1 MASIY
6 ESPGQQVELTGFQS
20 TSSTPLV
27 QAYDPSGIMLQ
38 QSEKDLE
45 ALAKFSDTL
54 GGILK
59 KKKEEI
65 KNETIAK
72 GFTKFITG
80 EIVYNAD
87 TNEFRQQEALV
98 EKEAA
103 NATAIAN
110 AAETLPDQ
118 KGMSAQIRRTSP
130 ALRGLEALG
139 ASRAMAQSAG
149 LSYTNYVNQAIN
161 EGRSLKDPDTGA
173 TIQLTKRMNFTEW
186 DRARKILIGLWGQDT
201 GYNRINP
208 SVMMEYGSSN
218 LAVAMARHNET
229 FGQTLDDNAK
239 EESRLGNLVNAQ
251 SNLLTITDSDSA
263 ISGLAIIERN
273 DPSPTKERNEN
284 FRNALKGTIDK
295 LLVDNQGDKALQILE
310 NTRNQIHPSKAGTY
324 GEYFSDLYTELSAKV
339 QQAGADKGK
348 QIYADRLAQLT
359 FEARVFDQKKPAER
373 QVGMDDIAKRAR
385 AAGID
390 EEDVTKLVTGGS
402 TPFEVALLDGLRSGR
417 LIGGKNGITKTRID
431 QLLASRV
438 IDESVATS
446 AKAIPGVPEGTRT
459 VEGDYKESVP
469 LAEVLVTQWQTA
481 GWGPSGAT
489 PAGQQVAAKAVRT
502 AALLQAQAEYAQV
515 VQRRIDANQPV
526 NVSADSEAIAKLAK
540 NYLSDIN
547 GPMYWSL
554 GNKTAPNIDKLSDQQ
569 PDLNATFQTNLPKDT
584 LNAIINNV
592 TSGIVIPATSVTVP
606 QAMYDAAQLAV
617 NTGGPVPTSIVKI
630 AKAAGAPNVNAFLA
644 QQGVDNN
651 YSPWKPNQ
659 AQEQYLMGVRQ
670 SNPALAKRLGMDL
683 TPTDRKSVLSQLKAL
698 QTRQEMS
705 QQLPL
710 TSGNA
715 FSTLQQA
722 IVYEESRGDY
732 GQYNFGVS
740 RTGPGNPAITNLK
753 VKDVIRGDFA
763 IDGQIVKH
771 FGAYQF
777 NPKTLA
783 AVIKAAGISPDQ
795 PFNQATQDKA
805 FQALVVGG
813 ALSWRNKLNDYM
825 AGKVPDTTQNL
836 AAAMADL
843 STEWQGA
850 QKIPDVK
857 LGKMLRDLRL
867 EQTSVVDPKLS
878 TLPGP
883 ARTVETGKMLLAR
896 GIKMWQHPNFD
907 LDKGYVASGGR
918 VGGHS
923 ARSFHYS
930 NQALDLPGSHNTLT
944 QLDATF
950 DYLLKNAEALGIS
963 EIYWDRKGYYRDG
976 QMIGGPRSKAIPDHD
991 DHLHVSF
998 N

>member
-6 ESPGQQVELTGFQS
+6 ESPDQQVMLTGPQTSPSFQ
-20 TSSTPLV
+20 PV
-27 QAYDPSGIMLQ
+27 QAYDPSRIMLA
-38 QSEKDLE
+38 QSDRDLE
-45 ALAKFSDTL
+45 ALAQFSGTL

-59 KKKEEI
+59 KKGEEI

-72 GFTKFITG
+72 GFTKFVTG

-98 EKEAA
+98 EKAAA

-251 SNLLTITDSDSA
+251 SNLLTITDSA
-263 ISGLAIIERN
+263 TAVSGLAIIERN

-284 FRNALKGTIDK
+284 FRNALKATIDK

-310 NTRNQIHPSKAGTY
+310 NTRNQLHPSKAGTY

-339 QQAGADKGK
+339 QQAGTDKGK
-348 QIYADRLAQLT
+348 QIYADRLGQFT
-359 FEARVFDQKKPAER
+359 FEARAFDQKKPAER
-373 QVGMDDIAKRAR
+373 QVGMDDLAKRAR
-385 AAGID
+385 AAGIGD
-390 EEDVTKLVTGGS
+390 ADVTKLITGGS
-402 TPFEVALLDGLRSGR
+402 TPAEIGLLEGLRSGR
-417 LIGGKNGITKTRID
+417 LIGGKNGVTKAIID
-431 QLLASRV
+431 KMLALNY

-459 VEGDYKESVP
+459 VEGDYKESLP
-469 LAEVLVTQWQTA
+469 LAESNVIAWQTA

-489 PAGQQVAAKAVRT
+489 PTGQQAQSKVVRT

-526 NVSADSEAIAKLAK
+526 NVSVDSEAIANLAK
-540 NYLSDIN
+540 KYLSDIN

-554 GNKTAPNIDKLSDQQ
+554 SNKTAPNIDKLSDQQ

-617 NTGGPVPTSIVKI
+617 NTGGPVPTSIVKV
-630 AKAAGAPNVNAFLA
+630 AKAVGAPNVNAFLA

-722 IVYEESRGDY
+722 IVYEESGGDY
-732 GQYNFGVS
+732 GQYNFGVARS
-740 RTGPGNPAITNLK
+740 GPGNPAITTLK
-753 VKDVIRGDFA
+753 AKDVIRGDFA
-763 IDGQIVKH
+763 INGQTVRH

-777 NPKTLA
+777 KPTTFA

-805 FQALVVGG
+805 FQAVVVGG
-813 ALSWRNKLNDYM
+813 ALPWRTKLNDYM
-825 AGKVPDTTQNL
+825 AGKVPDTTANL
-836 AAAMADL
+836 AAAMADM
-843 STEWQGA
+843 STEWEGSLG
-850 QKIPDVK
+850 IPPLK
-857 LGKMLRDLRL
+857 LGQMLRNIRL

-883 ARTVETGKMLLAR
+883 ARTVEVGKTLLAR
-896 GIKMWQHPNFD
+896 GIKIWQHPNFD
-907 LDKGYVASGGR
+907 INKDFVSGGAR
-918 VGGHS
+918 VGSHS
-923 ARSFHYS
+923 SKSFHNI
-930 NQALDLPGSHNTLT
+930 NQALDLPRSHNTLT

-950 DYLLKNAEALGIS
+950 DYLLKNAKALGVS

-976 QMIGGPRSKAIPDHD
+976 QMIGGPRSKAIPGHD
-991 DHLHVSF
+991 DHLHTSLK
-998 N
+998 

>member
-6 ESPGQQVELTGFQS
+6 ESPGQQVALTGFQP

-27 QAYDPSGIMLQ
+27 QAYDPSRMMLR
-38 QSEKDLE
+38 QSERDLA
-45 ALAKFSDTL
+45 ALAQFSETL
-54 GGILK
+54 GGVLK
-59 KKKEEI
+59 KRGEEI

-72 GFTKFITG
+72 GFTKFVTG
-80 EIVYNAD
+80 EVTYNAD
-87 TNEFRQQEALV
+87 TNEFRQQEALI
-98 EKEAA
+98 EQGAI
-103 NATAIAN
+103 NATATAD
-110 AAETLPDQ
+110 AVEKLPDQ
-118 KGMSAQIRRTSP
+118 KGMSAEIRRTSP
-130 ALRGLEALG
+130 ALRGLEAIG
-139 ASRAMAQSAG
+139 AARAMAQAAP

-173 TIQLTKRMNFTEW
+173 TIQLTKRMTRTEW
-186 DRARKILIGLWGQDT
+186 DRAEKILIGLWGQEK

-208 SVMMEYGSSN
+208 SVMMEYGSNN
-218 LAVAMARHNET
+218 LAVARARLNET

-239 EESRLGNLVNAQ
+239 EEARLGNRVTAQ
-251 SNLLTITDSDSA
+251 NTLLSITDPDSA
-263 ISGLAIIERN
+263 ASGLAVIERN
-273 DPSPTKERNEN
+273 DPSSTEERNKN
-284 FRNALKGTIDK
+284 FRDVLEGTVDK
-295 LLVDNQGDKALQILE
+295 LLVDNQAATALTILE
-310 NTRNQIHPSKAGTY
+310 STSNIPHPSKAGTY
-324 GEYFSDLYTELSAKV
+324 GQYFSDTYTKLRDKV
-339 QQAGADKGK
+339 QQAGADKTK
-348 QIYADRLAQLT
+348 QILAERLGQFT
-359 FEARVFDQKKPAER
+359 IEARTYDQLAPAQR
-373 QVGMDDIAKRAR
+373 QAGLDDLAKRAR
-385 AAGID
+385 AAGIA
-390 EEDVTKLVTGGS
+390 EEDVTKLTTGGS
-402 TPFEVALLDGLRSGR
+402 TPLEIALLDGLRSGR
-417 LIGGKNGITKTRID
+417 LIGGKNGITKARID
-431 QLLASRV
+431 QLEASGV

-469 LAEVLVTQWQTA
+469 LATVMVTEWQTR
-481 GWGPSGAT
+481 GWGPPGTT
-489 PAGQQVAAKAVRT
+489 PINQQKQAETVRN
-502 AALLQAQAEYAQV
+502 AALLQAQSDYRPV
-515 VQRRIDANQPV
+515 MQRRIDANQPI
-526 NVSADSEAIAKLAK
+526 NVSTDSEAIAKLAK
-540 NYLSDIN
+540 GYLNDPKS
-547 GPMYWSL
+547 PMYWSS
-554 GNKTAPNIDKLSDQQ
+554 NKTAPNIDKLSDQQ
-569 PDLNATFQTNLPKDT
+569 PDLDATFQTTLPKDT
-584 LNAIINNV
+584 LNSIINNV
-592 TSGIVIPATSVTVP
+592 TSGVVIPTASVNIP

-630 AKAAGAPNVNAFLA
+630 AKAAGFPNVNTFLA

-659 AQEQYLMGVRQ
+659 AQEQYLTGVRQ
-670 SNPALAKRLGMDL
+670 LNPALAKRLGTDL
-683 TPTDRKSVLSQLKAL
+683 TPTDRRSVLSQLKAL

-710 TSGNA
+710 TPGNA
-715 FSTLQQA
+715 LSTLQQE
-722 IVYEESRGDY
+722 IIRTESGGDY
-732 GQYNFGVS
+732 GQYNFGTARS
-740 RTGPGNPAITNLK
+740 GPGNPAITNLK
-753 VKDVIRGDFA
+753 VKDVIRGDFT
-763 IDGQIVKH
+763 INGQQVIH
-771 FGAYQF
+771 YGAYQF
-777 NPKTLA
+777 KPTTLA

-813 ALSWRNKLNDYM
+813 ALPWRAKLNDYM

-867 EQTSVVDPKLS
+867 EQTSVVDPKIS

-883 ARTVETGKMLLAR
+883 TRTVEVGKTLLAR

-923 ARSFHYS
+923 NRSFHYS
-930 NQALDLPGSHNTLT
+930 NQALDLPRSHNTLT
-944 QLDATF
+944 QLDATY
-950 DYLLKNAEALGIS
+950 DYLLKNATALGIS

-976 QMIGGPRSKAIPDHD
+976 QMIGGPRSNAIAGHD
-991 DHLHVSF
+991 THLHVSF

>member
-27 QAYDPSGIMLQ
+27 QAYDPSRMMLQ
-38 QSEKDLE
+38 QSERDLE
-45 ALAKFSDTL
+45 ALAQFSETL
-54 GGILK
+54 GGVLK
-59 KKKEEI
+59 KRGEEI

-72 GFTKFITG
+72 GFTKFVTG
-80 EIVYNAD
+80 EVTYNAD
-87 TNEFRQQEALV
+87 TNEFRQQEALI
-98 EKEAA
+98 EQGAA

-139 ASRAMAQSAG
+139 AARAMAQAAP

-161 EGRSLKDPDTGA
+161 EGRLLKDPDTGA
-173 TIQLTKRMNFTEW
+173 TIQLTKRMTRTEW
-186 DRARKILIGLWGQDT
+186 DRAEKILIGLWGQEK

-208 SVMMEYGSSN
+208 SVMMEYGSNN
-218 LAVAMARHNET
+218 LAVARARLNET

-239 EESRLGNLVNAQ
+239 EEARLNNRVTAQ
-251 SNLLTITDSDSA
+251 NTLLSITDSASA
-263 ISGLAIIERN
+263 TSGLAIIERN
-273 DPSPTKERNEN
+273 DPSSTEERNKN
-284 FRNALKGTIDK
+284 FRDVLEGTVDK
-295 LLVDNQGDKALQILE
+295 LLVDNQATTALTILE
-310 NTRNQIHPSKAGTY
+310 STSGIPHPSKAGTY
-324 GEYFSDLYTELSAKV
+324 GQYFSDTYTKLRDKV
-339 QQAGADKGK
+339 QQAGADRSK
-348 QIYADRLAQLT
+348 QILAERLAQFT
-359 FEARVFDQKKPAER
+359 VEARTYDQLAPTQR
-373 QVGMDDIAKRAR
+373 QAGLDDLAKRAR
-385 AAGID
+385 AAGI
-390 EEDVTKLVTGGS
+390 EGEDVTKLVTGGS
-402 TPFEVALLDGLRSGR
+402 TPFEIALLDGLRSRR

-431 QLLASRV
+431 QLEASGV
-438 IDESVATS
+438 IDAGVATS
-446 AKAIPGVPEGTRT
+446 AKAMPGVPEGTRT

-489 PAGQQVAAKAVRT
+489 PAGQQTQAKAVRT
-502 AALLQAQAEYAQV
+502 VALLQAQADYAPV
-515 VQRRIDANQPV
+515 MQRRIDANQPI
-526 NVSADSEAIAKLAK
+526 NVSADSEAIANLAK
-540 NYLSDIN
+540 KYLSDIN

-554 GNKTAPNIDKLSDQQ
+554 NDKTAPNIDKLSDQR
-569 PDLNATFQTNLPKDT
+569 PDLNTTFQTALPKEA

-592 TSGIVIPATSVTVP
+592 TSGIVIPTASVTVP

-630 AKAAGAPNVNAFLA
+630 AKAAGFPNVNAFLT

-659 AQEQYLMGVRQ
+659 AQEQYLTDVKQ
-670 SNPALAKRLGMDL
+670 LNPALAKKLGMDL
-683 TPTDRKSVLSQLKAL
+683 TPTDRRSVLSQLKAL

-715 FSTLQQA
+715 LSTLQQE
-722 IVYEESRGDY
+722 IIRTESGGDY
-732 GQYNFGVS
+732 GQYNFGTARS
-740 RTGPGNPAITNLK
+740 GPGNPAITNLK
-753 VKDVIRGDFA
+753 VKDVIRGDFT
-763 IDGQIVKH
+763 INGQQVIH
-771 FGAYQF
+771 YGAYQF
-777 NPKTLA
+777 KPTTLA

-813 ALSWRNKLNDYM
+813 ALPWRTKLNDYM

-867 EQTSVVDPKLS
+867 EQTSVVDPKIS

-883 ARTVETGKMLLAR
+883 TRTVEIGKMLLAR

-923 ARSFHYS
+923 DRSFHYS
-930 NQALDLPGSHNTLT
+930 NQALDLPRSHNTLT
-944 QLDATF
+944 QLDATY
-950 DYLLKNAEALGIS
+950 DYLLKNATALGIS

-976 QMIGGPRSKAIPDHD
+976 QMIGGPRSNAIAGHD
-991 DHLHVSF
+991 THLHVSF